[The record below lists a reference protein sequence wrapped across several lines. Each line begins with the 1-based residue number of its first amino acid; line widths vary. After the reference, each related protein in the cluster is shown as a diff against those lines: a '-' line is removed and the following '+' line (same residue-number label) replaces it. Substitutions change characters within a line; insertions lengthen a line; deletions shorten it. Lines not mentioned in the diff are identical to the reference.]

1 MVKDSNADGL
11 YLGLNGTTQGAAEE
25 TVDGQLMLTAKNMAL
40 YLPETVDLE
49 NNKFELSYDYN
60 INNASYSG
68 RSFRV
73 YLGNSALTKDSTAGT
88 ESESFTASTDSAFF
102 HMCDIGKAVYTSSSV
117 DTISAGSVVAGLQQ
131 IGTGSIADAT
141 WYKVTMTADKDGVS
155 VKYVPYTD
163 YAGGVLSETSVI
175 EGAGSYVPG
184 AAKSLVSVRF
194 MATAVANELYDNI
207 SYTITPVTTTP

>member
-1 MVKDSNADGL
+1 MVKDGNADGL

-25 TVDGQLMLTAKNMAL
+25 TEDGHLMLTAKNMAL
-40 YLPETVDLE
+40 YLPEAVDLE

-102 HMCDIGKAVYTSSSV
+102 HMCDIGSAVYTSSSA
-117 DTISAGSVVAGLQQ
+117 DTLSAKAT
-131 IGTGSIADAT
+131 GTGVEQVGTGPLADAT